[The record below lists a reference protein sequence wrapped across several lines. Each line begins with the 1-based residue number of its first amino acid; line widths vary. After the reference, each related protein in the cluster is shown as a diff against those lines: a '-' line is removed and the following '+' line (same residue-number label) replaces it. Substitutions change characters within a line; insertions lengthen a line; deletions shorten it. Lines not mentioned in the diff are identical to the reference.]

1 MLSCVLVY
9 QHEKFNSQLLLQ
21 TVKPPEAV
29 PVPSRPAVEVKAAA
43 QGGSEGG
50 SDGAAAVGSKPPETS
65 REGAGDD
72 KLTGERVCTPHGP
85 WRVTQVTG
93 LG

>member
-1 MLSCVLVY
+1 MLSCVFVY

-29 PVPSRPAVEVKAAA
+29 PEPSRPAVEVKAAA

-50 SDGAAAVGSKPPETS
+50 SDGAVAVGSKPPETS
-65 REGAGDD
+65 REEVGGD
-72 KLTGERVCTPHGP
+72 KLTGERVCTLHGP